1 MYKLW
6 QVIKR
11 IMATFA
17 LNAFAVI
24 GGGALVG
31 LDVIETIMLA
41 GILGVAN
48 VLEDLARGYVNDGHL
63 SDAEIEAAF
72 RRAADSDI

>member
-1 MYKLW
+1 MRKLW
-6 QVIKR
+6 RIFKR
-11 IMATFA
+11 ILATFA

-24 GGGALVG
+24 GGGALIG
-31 LDVIETIMLA
+31 LDVIETVLLA

-48 VLEDLARGYVNDGHL
+48 VLEDLARGYVNDGYL

-72 RRAADSDI
+72 RRASEEEF

>member
-1 MYKLW
+1 MYKFW
-6 QVIKR
+6 QIIKR
-11 IMATFA
+11 ILATFA

-24 GGGALVG
+24 GGGALLG
-31 LDVIETIMLA
+31 LDVVQTILLA

-63 SDAEIEAAF
+63 SDEEIEAAF
-72 RRAADSDI
+72 RRASESDI

>member
-1 MYKLW
+1 MYKFFGI
-6 QVIKR
+6 VKR
-11 IMATFA
+11 ILATFA

-24 GGGALVG
+24 GGGALLG
-31 LDVIETIMLA
+31 LEVVQTVLLA

-63 SDAEIEAAF
+63 SDEEIEAAF
-72 RRAADSDI
+72 RRASSEE

>member
-1 MYKLW
+1 
-6 QVIKR
+6 
-11 IMATFA
+11 MATFA

-24 GGGALVG
+24 GGGALLG
-31 LDVIETIMLA
+31 LDVVETVLLA

-72 RRAADSDI
+72 RKASSQ

>member
-1 MYKLW
+1 MYKFW
-6 QVIKR
+6 MIIKR
-11 IMATFA
+11 MLATFA

-24 GGGALVG
+24 GGGALIG
-31 LDVIETIMLA
+31 LDVVETVLLA

-72 RRAADSDI
+72 RKASEEEF

>member
-1 MYKLW
+1 MRKLW
-6 QVIKR
+6 RIVKR
-11 IMATFA
+11 IIATFA

-24 GGGALVG
+24 GGGALIG
-31 LDVIETIMLA
+31 LDVVETVLLA

-48 VLEDLARGYVNDGHL
+48 VLEDLARGYVNDGYL

-72 RRAADSDI
+72 RRASESDI

>member
-1 MYKLW
+1 MRKLW
-6 QVIKR
+6 GIFKR
-11 IMATFA
+11 ILATFA

-24 GGGALVG
+24 GGGALIG
-31 LDVIETIMLA
+31 LDVIETVLLA

-48 VLEDLARGYVNDGHL
+48 VLEDLARGYVNDGYL

-72 RRAADSDI
+72 RKASDEEF

>member
-1 MYKLW
+1 MRKLW
-6 QVIKR
+6 RIFKR
-11 IMATFA
+11 ILATFA

-24 GGGALVG
+24 GGGALIG
-31 LDVIETIMLA
+31 LDVIETVLLA

-48 VLEDLARGYVNDGHL
+48 VLEDLARGYVNDGYL

-72 RRAADSDI
+72 RKASEEEF

>member
-6 QVIKR
+6 RVIKR
-11 IMATFA
+11 ILATFA
-17 LNAFAVI
+17 LNALAVI
-24 GGGALVG
+24 GGGAILG
-31 LDVIETIMLA
+31 LDVVQTVLLA

-63 SDAEIEAAF
+63 SDDEIEAAF
-72 RRAADSDI
+72 RKASIEN

>member
-1 MYKLW
+1 MYRLW
-6 QVIKR
+6 QIIKR
-11 IMATFA
+11 MLATFA

-24 GGGALVG
+24 GGGALLG
-31 LDVIETIMLA
+31 LDVVETVLLA

-63 SDAEIEAAF
+63 SDEEIEAAF
-72 RRAADSDI
+72 RRAAESDI

>member
-1 MYKLW
+1 MRKLW
-6 QVIKR
+6 RIFKR
-11 IMATFA
+11 ILATFA

-24 GGGALVG
+24 GGGALIG
-31 LDVIETIMLA
+31 LDVVETVLLA

-48 VLEDLARGYVNDGHL
+48 VLEDLARGYVNDGYL

-72 RRAADSDI
+72 RKASEEQP

>member
-1 MYKLW
+1 MYRLW
-6 QVIKR
+6 QIIKR
-11 IMATFA
+11 MLATFA

-24 GGGALVG
+24 GGGALLG
-31 LDVIETIMLA
+31 LDVLETVLLA

-63 SDAEIEAAF
+63 SDEEIEAAF
-72 RRAADSDI
+72 RRAAESDI